1 MRTRSSYRL
10 LLTWRVVLR
19 HRKGLGPKGIKL
31 RRKQFRLAGAPNGV
45 EVPAPPVMLFAKLG
59 SAVIALLGGAFPLRQ
74 HFTIENQ
81 LKALDRGHIIVGLHR

>member
-1 MRTRSSYRL
+1 MRTRSTYRL

-45 EVPAPPVMLFAKLG
+45 EVPAPPVMLFAK
-59 SAVIALLGGAFPLRQ
+59 
-74 HFTIENQ
+74 
-81 LKALDRGHIIVGLHR
+81 